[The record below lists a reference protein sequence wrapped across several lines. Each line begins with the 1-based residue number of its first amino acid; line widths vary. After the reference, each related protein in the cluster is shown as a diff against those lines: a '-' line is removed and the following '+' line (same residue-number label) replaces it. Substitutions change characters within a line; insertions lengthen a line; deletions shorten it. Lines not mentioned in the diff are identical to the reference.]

1 MDMCAAQVQPD
12 WPSLENGGNQA
23 EVLAMVE
30 RRFEPSII
38 DRLLGLGFE
47 RAEVHSVVLPARTL
61 QHRRSRKEPLTLEES
76 DRVIRLLRVLR
87 ATEAV
92 YGSRERALEWLRR
105 PNPRLDPA
113 LRNVLFAKGGRTP
126 LSLLTTEVGA
136 RMVEELLMQISEGVF
151 I

>member
-1 MDMCAAQVQPD
+1 MCAAQVQPD
-12 WPSLENGGNQA
+12 WLSLENGGDQA

-38 DRLLGLGFE
+38 DRLLGLGLE
-47 RAEVHSVVLPARTL
+47 RAEVHSIVLPARTL
-61 QHRRSRKEPLTLEES
+61 QHRRSRKELLTLEES

-92 YGSRERALEWLRR
+92 YESRERALDWLRR

-113 LRNVLFAKGGRTP
+113 LRDVLFAKGGRTP
-126 LSLLTTEVGA
+126 LSMLTTEVGA
-136 RMVEELLMQISEGVF
+136 RMVEELLGQIAHGMF

>member
-1 MDMCAAQVQPD
+1 MCAAQVQPD
-12 WPSLENGGNQA
+12 WLGLDVATNNA

-30 RRFEPSII
+30 RRFPPSII
-38 DRLLGLGFE
+38 DSLLGLGLE
-47 RAEVHSVVLPARTL
+47 RTEVHSGVLPARTL
-61 QHRRSRKEPLTLEES
+61 QHRRSRKELLTVEES

-92 YGSRERALEWLRR
+92 YESRERALEWLRR

-113 LRNVLFAKGGRTP
+113 LRDVLFAKGGRTP
-126 LSLLTTEVGA
+126 MSLLTTETGA
-136 RMVEELLMQISEGVF
+136 RMVEELLIQISEGVF

>member
-1 MDMCAAQVQPD
+1 MCAAQVQPD
-12 WPSLENGGNQA
+12 WLSLENGGDQA

-38 DRLLGLGFE
+38 DRLLGLGLE
-47 RAEVHSVVLPARTL
+47 RAEVHSIVLPARTL
-61 QHRRSRKEPLTLEES
+61 QHRRSRKELLTLEES

-92 YGSRERALEWLRR
+92 YESRERALDWLRR

-126 LSLLTTEVGA
+126 LSLLTTEIGA
-136 RMVEELLMQISEGVF
+136 RMVEELLIQIDEG
-151 I
+151 IYI